1 MLSPE
6 NQSWHNALP
15 LPKSSQVFIALL
27 QLSLGFQ
34 IFLLKLLSHLQIM
47 LDQTVPLNIRCQM
60 MLNWT
65 EDWREDLQCFGL
77 FVINLRINLRRAF
90 QLKRTSQPSFPRI
103 HLVML
108 HNTQHRSWH
117 SHLFIKEKENQ
128 KG

>member
-1 MLSPE
+1 MLFPE

-65 EDWREDLQCFGL
+65 GRLERGITMLWLIR
-77 FVINLRINLRRAF
+77 NK
-90 QLKRTSQPSFPRI
+90 LKNKLKKSLS
-103 HLVML
+103 
-108 HNTQHRSWH
+108 
-117 SHLFIKEKENQ
+117 IKKNFTAIISTYTLSNAA
-128 KG
+128 